1 MIFKLSFGELSIGE
15 MSVGELSVY
24 HVTMLIPLLYIQC
37 LQLNIIIEWV
47 FGSVSTIAPM
57 VIRSWSNNSS
67 IYGK

>member
-1 MIFKLSFGELSIGE
+1 MIFKLSFRELSIE
-15 MSVGELSVY
+15 ELSVY

-37 LQLNIIIEWV
+37 LQLNIIIEWA